1 MYDLLSWQGNEISR
15 VCIYRLASCQL
26 NRWWMVYH
34 IGELIKI
41 SICSEIDFVAL
52 NYHMLQLLYYQ
63 HTSYHEQGK
72 QWKWRHHIDAGVLI
86 EIENWARFQKKE
98 WKMKNSAAN
107 LEACQLHCWEAYEP
121 CKLIWHCQI
130 LEYVQSECF
139 DVLYFRACNYCALS
153 LFSFVPND
161 HLLPKGLIIILCI
174 GLMHVPMHH
183 FLSFC

>member
-1 MYDLLSWQGNEISR
+1 MIGSTHIVKNYKGNDNVSNFLLIKISLIALWMYDLLFWQGNEISR

-72 QWKWRHHIDAGVLI
+72 RSKWSHPINTGVLI
-86 EIENWARFQKKE
+86 ENRWFQKKNGL
-98 WKMKNSAAN
+98 KN
-107 LEACQLHCWEAYEP
+107 E
-121 CKLIWHCQI
+121 K
-130 LEYVQSECF
+130 
-139 DVLYFRACNYCALS
+139 
-153 LFSFVPND
+153 FS
-161 HLLPKGLIIILCI
+161 
-174 GLMHVPMHH
+174 
-183 FLSFC
+183 S

>member
-1 MYDLLSWQGNEISR
+1 MIGAPHIVKIGKGNDNVPNFLLIRISLIDLWMCDLLSWQGNEISR

-41 SICSEIDFVAL
+41 SICSQIDFVAL
-52 NYHMLQLLYYQ
+52 NYHMLQLLYY
-63 HTSYHEQGK
+63 HTFPMTSRESNQNEGTAL
-72 QWKWRHHIDAGVLI
+72 ID
-86 EIENWARFQKKE
+86 IENRAWLQKKE

-121 CKLIWHCQI
+121 CELIWHCQI

-139 DVLYFRACNYCALS
+139 DVLCF
-153 LFSFVPND
+153 
-161 HLLPKGLIIILCI
+161 
-174 GLMHVPMHH
+174 
-183 FLSFC
+183 